1 MILSAL
7 ESRLRRLPSAFS
19 FFQAVRL
26 LERLRPGKSQVGGFG
41 DPADEVVRFTTPVT
55 IAHPAAE
62 ISQIELPEEE
72 GERASMV
79 VDFMGLTGP
88 SGVLPHAYTMLVW
101 ERERARDN
109 ALHDFLDLF
118 HHRAV
123 SLFYR
128 AWRKYRFTVAAES
141 GSGDALSS
149 HLVDLAGLGL
159 DAVRK
164 SLSVPEG
171 AVAFYAGLLSL
182 QPPGAI
188 ALEQLLE
195 DYFRVPVD
203 VEQFT
208 GGWSPLMRRDL
219 TAIDDEGLGPS
230 GALGGG
236 AVVGD
241 EVWDPQ
247 DGVRIRIG
255 PLSREQFDAF
265 LPTGA
270 EHERL
275 RALTRLM
282 SRGQVNVEAQL
293 VLSRDAV
300 PGLVLG
306 RERDEEQRLG
316 WTTWIRSVP
325 FRRDPDEATFTL

>member
-1 MILSAL
+1 
-7 ESRLRRLPSAFS
+7 
-19 FFQAVRL
+19 
-26 LERLRPGKSQVGGFG
+26 
-41 DPADEVVRFTTPVT
+41 
-55 IAHPAAE
+55 
-62 ISQIELPEEE
+62 
-72 GERASMV
+72 
-79 VDFMGLTGP
+79 
-88 SGVLPHAYTMLVW
+88 
-101 ERERARDN
+101 
-109 ALHDFLDLF
+109 
-118 HHRAV
+118 
-123 SLFYR
+123 
-128 AWRKYRFTVAAES
+128 
-141 GSGDALSS
+141 
-149 HLVDLAGLGL
+149 
-159 DAVRK
+159 
-164 SLSVPEG
+164 
-171 AVAFYAGLLSL
+171 
-182 QPPGAI
+182 
-188 ALEQLLE
+188 
-195 DYFRVPVD
+195 
-203 VEQFT
+203 
-208 GGWSPLMRRDL
+208 MRRDL